1 MSKTYI
7 IDTLRAHLKAR
18 DLTYK
23 DLADGLDLSEVSIKR
38 LFTGA
43 DIGLDRLEQICQFLQ
58 IELSDLF
65 KTSPKKRKLI
75 SSLTQAQEAEFAK
88 NNKLLMVAVCA
99 LNFWSVQDMW
109 THLTLTRGQIQ
120 SLMQRLD
127 EIGFLDLQS
136 ARQYKLLVSHNFA
149 WITGGPIMQ
158 MVQGMSQEY
167 FADSFEGDT
176 QVLRIL
182 NVRVSTPAQAQL
194 KTRLEQIAQEY
205 VDQSRADSHL
215 PLHER
220 PPVSVCVAARAWI
233 PKFMHELIRM
243 ETLQS
248 GGAPLLNM
256 PPEGRSAEGDSA
268 LQTAQKAA
276 VKTRKATA
284 KTSPKPAAKTPA
296 KRAAKGKVSKSGV
309 KYTSI

>member
-1 MSKTYI
+1 MSKLYI

-23 DLADGLDLSEVSIKR
+23 DLAEGLELSEVSIKR
-38 LFTGA
+38 MFTGA
-43 DIGLDRLEQICQFLQ
+43 DIGLSRLEQICQFLQ
-58 IELSDLF
+58 IELADLF
-65 KTSPKKRKLI
+65 RASPRKRKLI
-75 SSLTQAQEAEFAK
+75 SRLTQAQEAEFAK

-233 PKFMHELIRM
+233 PKFMHELIRV

-256 PPEGRSAEGDSA
+256 PPEGRSAEGDTA
-268 LQTAQKAA
+268 LQPAQKTA
-276 VKTRKATA
+276 VKMRKATA
-284 KTSPKPAAKTPA
+284 KSSSKPATKTPV
-296 KRAAKGKVSKSGV
+296 KRASKGKVSKSGV
-309 KYTSI
+309 NNTSI

>member
-7 IDTLRAHLKAR
+7 VDTLRAHLKAR

-23 DLADGLDLSEVSIKR
+23 DLAEGIELSEVSVKR
-38 LFTGA
+38 LFNGA

-58 IELSDLF
+58 IELADLF
-65 KTSPKKRKLI
+65 KASPKKRKLI
-75 SSLTQAQEAEFAK
+75 SHLTQAQEAEFAN

-109 THLTLTRGQIQ
+109 THLRLTRGQIQ

-136 ARQYKLLVSHNFA
+136 AQQYKLLVSHNFA
-149 WITGGPIMQ
+149 WINSGPIMQ

-167 FADSFEGDT
+167 FADPFEGDT

-182 NVRVSTPAQAQL
+182 NVRVSAAAQVQL
-194 KTRLEQIAQEY
+194 RNRLEQIAQEY

-215 PLHER
+215 PLRER
-220 PPVSVCVAARAWI
+220 PPVSVCIAARAWI
-233 PKFMHELIRM
+233 PQFMRELIRM
-243 ETLQS
+243 DGTQEQMPELKLNELAVNK
-248 GGAPLLNM
+248 APKGN
-256 PPEGRSAEGDSA
+256 
-268 LQTAQKAA
+268 
-276 VKTRKATA
+276 
-284 KTSPKPAAKTPA
+284 SPMVTKPASLQ
-296 KRAAKGKVSKSGV
+296 KGSKNGV
-309 KYTSI
+309 KNTVI

>member
-1 MSKTYI
+1 MSRLYI

-18 DLTYK
+18 DLTYR
-23 DLADGLDLSEVSIKR
+23 DLADGIELSEISIKR
-38 LFTGA
+38 MFTGA
-43 DIGLDRLEQICQFLQ
+43 DIGLSRLEQICQFLQ

-75 SSLTQAQEAEFAK
+75 SRLTQAQEAEFAK

-99 LNFWSVQDMW
+99 LNYWSVQDMW

-136 ARQYKLLVSHNFA
+136 TRQYKLLVSHNFA

-256 PPEGRSAEGDSA
+256 PPEGRSAEGDSV
-268 LQTAQKAA
+268 QKNAPPA
-276 VKTRKATA
+276 PTKTRKASPR
-284 KTSPKPAAKTPA
+284 TSPKAAIKTPA
-296 KRAAKGKVSKSGV
+296 KRAAKGKVSKSSV
-309 KYTSI
+309 KNTGI